1 MMGHSCYINGETMVP
16 FKPVSLRLSCFSVF
30 CFSHLVCMLS
40 RHRYK
45 DILPNTPCV
54 RCRRLESTIR
64 AVMLSVVHF
73 PHLGFTSAS
82 VAQLPPRLRKLL
94 DETVKTFA
102 LFFPRVNNF
111 SIVTTNA
118 FCWFRYARAA
128 FTTADGKVAA
138 RILFLLSRFD
148 HTQDVFWCWA

>member
-1 MMGHSCYINGETMVP
+1 M
-16 FKPVSLRLSCFSVF
+16 
-30 CFSHLVCMLS
+30 
-40 RHRYK
+40 
-45 DILPNTPCV
+45 
-54 RCRRLESTIR
+54 R

-102 LFFPRVNNF
+102 LFFPRGNNF

-118 FCWFRYARAA
+118 CCRFRYARAA
-128 FTTADGKVAA
+128 FTTADGKVAESA
-138 RILFLLSRFD
+138 RYCPLRPSHCFAMVFMVSR
-148 HTQDVFWCWA
+148 